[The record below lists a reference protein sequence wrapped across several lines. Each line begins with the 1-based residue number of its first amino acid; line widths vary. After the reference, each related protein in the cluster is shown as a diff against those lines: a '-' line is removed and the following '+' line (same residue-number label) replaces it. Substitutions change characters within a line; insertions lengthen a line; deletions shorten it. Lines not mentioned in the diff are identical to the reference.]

1 MEGVGIGAGLQ
12 PSPWSPGCQAEAQ
25 LYSPICEPLRSL
37 LLLNVLA
44 VLGFGLICCRG
55 SRGGWLAGTREKRVK
70 ESEHQL
76 VNSQALC
83 FFLLR

>member
-1 MEGVGIGAGLQ
+1 M
-12 PSPWSPGCQAEAQ
+12 
-25 LYSPICEPLRSL
+25 
-37 LLLNVLA
+37 LNVLA

-70 ESEHQL
+70 ESERQL
-76 VNSQALC
+76 VNSQASC